1 MSLILKNTDNLP
13 PSSLH
18 SFRRILKNVTES
30 GELTEILIV
39 DHSEGFSNLY
49 YNSALDEYAKI
60 GFAYHNISIGS
71 DGTCM
76 YSLFKK
82 VSFNTKLESL
92 CYLGFILLLN
102 GEKHLFLMWII
113 IVSTSDLSGLNA
125 TILKKKIMILTA

>member
-1 MSLILKNTDNLP
+1 MLFKSHHLSVYLQVSELVNELSTNLKQYNMSLILKNTDNLP

-76 YSLFKK
+76 YLVLF
-82 VSFNTKLESL
+82 
-92 CYLGFILLLN
+92 I
-102 GEKHLFLMWII
+102 
-113 IVSTSDLSGLNA
+113 
-125 TILKKKIMILTA
+125 